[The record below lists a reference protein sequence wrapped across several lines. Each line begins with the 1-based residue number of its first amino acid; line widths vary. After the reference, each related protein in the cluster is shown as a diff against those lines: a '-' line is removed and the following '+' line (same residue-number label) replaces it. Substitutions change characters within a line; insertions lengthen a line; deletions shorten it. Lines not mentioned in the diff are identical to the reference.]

1 MNFDDIFLFVKLVNI
16 GTFTELAKQ
25 LNVSQSTVSRRIQ
38 SLEESI
44 NTKLIKRNSRGVIE
58 VTTEGQSLYNN
69 FSYIEEQAVVTF
81 QKWIN
86 NSKQIKGILRVGVPK
101 LFFDNLVAPKLDTF
115 YTRYPNVQLVFSYTA
130 GIVDLVKDNI
140 DIAITTKKPTTNNC
154 TIKTLLKAKNKLYAS
169 KKYIQEKG
177 VPETIKELENHS
189 IVGFIDNDKCQ
200 NALVGFSELDN
211 SSLEVNISPDLFLN
225 NAIYDINLAT
235 KCNRIINVLD
245 IFANDKA
252 DIEPVL
258 NEYYFGK
265 TSFYLVRAT
274 GVRSN
279 LEREFVKFIDVC
291 LQDKSF

>member
-115 YTRYPNVQLVFSYTA
+115 YTRYPN
-130 GIVDLVKDNI
+130 
-140 DIAITTKKPTTNNC
+140 
-154 TIKTLLKAKNKLYAS
+154 
-169 KKYIQEKG
+169 
-177 VPETIKELENHS
+177 
-189 IVGFIDNDKCQ
+189 
-200 NALVGFSELDN
+200 
-211 SSLEVNISPDLFLN
+211 
-225 NAIYDINLAT
+225 
-235 KCNRIINVLD
+235 
-245 IFANDKA
+245 
-252 DIEPVL
+252 
-258 NEYYFGK
+258 
-265 TSFYLVRAT
+265 
-274 GVRSN
+274 
-279 LEREFVKFIDVC
+279 
-291 LQDKSF
+291 

>member
-140 DIAITTKKPTTNNC
+140 DIAITKKPTTNNC
-154 TIKTLLKAKNKLYAS
+154 TIKTLLKSKNKLYAS

-211 SSLEVNISPDLFLN
+211 SSLEINISPDLFLN

-235 KCNRIINVLD
+235 KCNRI
-245 IFANDKA
+245 
-252 DIEPVL
+252 
-258 NEYYFGK
+258 Y
-265 TSFYLVRAT
+265 
-274 GVRSN
+274 
-279 LEREFVKFIDVC
+279 
-291 LQDKSF
+291 